1 MLDGQNAIAITQE
14 RYRVICTRIAVL
26 RNGHVFHILKVES
39 TRFADS
45 FDLGMW
51 AKFCG
56 LNQKEGKVLI

>member
-14 RYRVICTRIAVL
+14 RYRVICTSIAVL

-45 FDLGMW
+45 FDLGM
-51 AKFCG
+51 
-56 LNQKEGKVLI
+56 